1 MKKKNIIAILVGA
14 VVIFA
19 GVLVVT
25 SIPAVVQASGEVY
38 NTNFESGI
46 DTVWSSSN
54 SASNSNVGKY
64 HGNFSTTGNT
74 TLTLSGL
81 PPHTQL
87 SLEFDLY
94 LFYTWDGENITWGKD
109 YFSLSGDVN
118 GSWTFTNHQPEGQ
131 SYPGT
136 PDEIYGFDIWN
147 PNSVWVYRGLDPTG
161 SGDEFLVNHS
171 GDIFSVTFGGPTTQ
185 SDEWWGIDNVRVS
198 ILTLEP
204 ANVSPIADA
213 NGPYVGNEGSPIT
226 FNASGSYDPDG
237 TIVLYEW
244 DLDGDG
250 QYDDVTGVNP
260 IYTWGDD
267 YSETIGLKV
276 TDNDGLANTDST
288 TLTILNVS
296 PTANAGPDQT
306 VTAGD
311 TFSFTGSMS
320 DPGWLDTHTYQW
332 DFDASDGIQVDATG
346 QIPTHVYYDA
356 GDYTVTLTVTDDDGG
371 VGTDTLEVVVKPIPA
386 TIDCDPNTL
395 NLKSKGQWITCYIEL
410 PAGYDVWQINGSTI
424 LLNGMIPAYLGKEG
438 WAKAESDQSNI
449 MDNDGDSVLER
460 MVKFDRAAVQAILI
474 PGEAVLTLA
483 GKVGLADFEGSD
495 TIRVIK

>member
-1 MKKKNIIAILVGA
+1 MKKKSIVAILVGT
-14 VVIFA
+14 VMIFS
-19 GVLVVT
+19 
-25 SIPAVVQASGEVY
+25 SIEKAQASQLEVY

-54 SASNSNVGKY
+54 SASNPNVGNY

-87 SLEFDLY
+87 SLKFDLY
-94 LFYTWDGENITWGKD
+94 LFYTWDGESTIWGKD

-118 GSWTFTNHQPEGQ
+118 GAWTFTNHQPEGQ
-131 SYPGT
+131 SYPGS

-147 PNSVWVYRGLDPTG
+147 PNSVWVYRGLDSTG

-204 ANVSPIADA
+204 ANASPIANA
-213 NGPYVGNEGSPIT
+213 NGSYVGDEGSPIM
-226 FNASGSYDPDG
+226 FDGSGSSDTDG
-237 TIVLYEW
+237 TIVKYEW
-244 DLDGDG
+244 DLDCDG
-250 QYDDVTGVNP
+250 LYDDATGVNSS
-260 IYTWGDD
+260 YTWGDD
-267 YSETIGLKV
+267 YSGCIGLKV
-276 TDNDGLANTDST
+276 TDNDGLTDADST
-288 TLTILNVS
+288 TVTVNNV
-296 PTANAGPDQT
+296 PPITNAGPDQT

-311 TFSFTGSMS
+311 TVNFTGSMT
-320 DPGWLDTHTYQW
+320 DPGWLDTHTYEW
-332 DFDASDGIQVDATG
+332 DLDASDGIQVDATG

-356 GDYTVTLTVTDDDGG
+356 GEYTVTLTVTDDDGG
-371 VGTDTLEVVVKPIPA
+371 VGTDTLTVEVKPIPA
-386 TIDCDPNTL
+386 TIDCDPDTL

-410 PAGYDVWQINGSTI
+410 PAGYDVWQINGSTV
-424 LLNGMIPAYLGKEG
+424 LLNGAVPAYLGKEG
-438 WAKAESDQSNI
+438 WAKAESNQSNI
-449 MDNDGDSVLER
+449 MDHDGDGILER